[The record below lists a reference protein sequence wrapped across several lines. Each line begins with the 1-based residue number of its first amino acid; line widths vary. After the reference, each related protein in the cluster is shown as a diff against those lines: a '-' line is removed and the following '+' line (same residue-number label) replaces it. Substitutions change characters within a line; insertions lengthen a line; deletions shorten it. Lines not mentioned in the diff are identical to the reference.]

1 MPRNVRNFWIEATID
16 GRPTRI
22 AAGPRRK
29 DGGFALSVLMRDQ
42 GGIVDA
48 LTVEGYATA
57 ETGALVLNVYNS
69 EANNIYQRKA
79 QR

>member
-1 MPRNVRNFWIEATID
+1 MPRNVRNYWIEANID

-48 LTVEGYATA
+48 LTVEGYADPDGTL
-57 ETGALVLNVYNS
+57 TLNVFNAD
-69 EANNIYQRKA
+69 ANNIYQRKA